1 MVSLSI
7 NVETLGNLLLP
18 GCLLHGKYCDS
29 LNHILRS
36 LCMNWW
42 TYILPDHIS
51 LSSWFHVIEDL
62 SAKIW
67 TYIVAMNVILATV
80 FCGLVLPS

>member
-1 MVSLSI
+1 MESTV
-7 NVETLGNLLLP
+7 T
-18 GCLLHGKYCDS
+18 S
-29 LNHILRS
+29 LNHILRC

-42 TYILPDHIS
+42 TYILQDRIS
-51 LSSWFHVIEDL
+51 LSSWFDVIEDL